1 MRRNIENIMEFV
13 TTLGWL
19 EPLLPDPAP
28 PELLDKADALRRHT
42 VRLDTLLP
50 RPTAI
55 RLGRLLRITNSFYS
69 NPIKGQYIEPLVLAA
84 RAHPQIQ

>member
-1 MRRNIENIMEFV
+1 MWIFN
-13 TTLGWL
+13 
-19 EPLLPDPAP
+19 PLLYQLNYRATAKT
-28 PELLDKADALRRHT
+28 LDKADALRRHT